1 MTALKEFVACSK
13 FGSVPAR
20 MRHDPTH
27 AVIVRES
34 GRSSIP
40 QALVMEPAR
49 RGVLVTPHARGMTT
63 EFVEAAFSLTGA
75 FIGRFPTL

>member
-20 MRHDPTH
+20 MRHDPPH

-49 RGVLVTPHARGMTT
+49 RGVLVTPHARGMT
-63 EFVEAAFSLTGA
+63 AFSLTGA

>member
-1 MTALKEFVACSK
+1 
-13 FGSVPAR
+13 

-63 EFVEAAFSLTGA
+63 EFVEAGFLLLAHLLGA
-75 FIGRFPTL
+75 FQLCNR